1 MAGFGLSKVSGVLQF
16 FTEPK
21 KKKKLL
27 GERNLGI
34 LVQLPRSD
42 PFPLSFLSTFSKIP
56 VKKHKIRDYLAGMQ
70 AKSMVSSNADV

>member
-1 MAGFGLSKVSGVLQF
+1 MAGFGLSKVSGFLQF

-21 KKKKLL
+21 KKKSSW
-27 GERNLGI
+27 EREIWEYWFN
-34 LVQLPRSD
+34 
-42 PFPLSFLSTFSKIP
+42 FPEVTLSPSHSLSTFSKIP